1 MNAELEILGVKL
13 KHYRVDA
20 AMEIAEEYLS
30 NDKLNTIGIV
40 TMQMLM
46 QASKEPTWKQ
56 YIEDLDLTVIGE
68 TEVLEA
74 AGIDPET
81 PSYEEVET
89 NEFIA
94 RFFWG
99 LIQKKSRIFV
109 LGDTEEELQTL
120 QKYLTETYPGI
131 EIGGGAVVETLEE
144 SAFDSL
150 VNEINSQTTD
160 VIVSGLA
167 GTRQDR
173 FVLENSSKI
182 SAKIWLS
189 LGEHS
194 TLQNE
199 AGIKT
204 SWWGTLLKKNTFK
217 WMVTKYNSEKDGH
230 LCWDVETLLKEIHTA
245 IQKAGTFDSLGFDT
259 WGVDFGLLD
268 ADGHLLANPV
278 HYRDARTNGK
288 PEQAA
293 ARMPAE
299 ELYAHTGNQIM
310 VINTLFQLLALREQ
324 DPELLQKAAQILFMP
339 DLFAALLG
347 AEPVCERSIASTS
360 QMLDPRTGQ
369 WSREVLAAYGLP
381 ENRFAP
387 IVSSGTVTGTLANGA
402 KIIAV
407 AGHDTQCASATMPCA
422 EEDAEHTAFL
432 SCGTWS
438 LLGTELDAPILTAD
452 SCQSGLSNE
461 LGANG
466 KINYLKNI
474 IGLWLI
480 QESRREYK
488 RRGQAYSF
496 AELEQQALAAE
507 PLRSFID
514 PDAPEF
520 VAPGDLPGRIQEF
533 CRRTGQPI
541 PETMGA
547 VMRCIYESLALKYR
561 YAIEQLSAVTGRAFT
576 TLHVLGGGTKDRL
589 LCQMTADCCGLTVKA
604 GPVEATA
611 LGNIM
616 IQLKALGLL
625 DSITQG
631 RRLIAETEVI
641 KTYTPSTQN
650 YAEWNAA
657 YDRFKT
663 LL

>member
-1 MNAELEILGVKL
+1 M
-13 KHYRVDA
+13 A
-20 AMEIAEEYLS
+20 AF
-30 NDKLNTIGIV
+30 T
-40 TMQMLM
+40 
-46 QASKEPTWKQ
+46 
-56 YIEDLDLTVIGE
+56 TV
-68 TEVLEA
+68 L
-74 AGIDPET
+74 
-81 PSYEEVET
+81 
-89 NEFIA
+89 
-94 RFFWG
+94 
-99 LIQKKSRIFV
+99 
-109 LGDTEEELQTL
+109 
-120 QKYLTETYPGI
+120 
-131 EIGGGAVVETLEE
+131 
-144 SAFDSL
+144 AFD
-150 VNEINSQTTD
+150 
-160 VIVSGLA
+160 
-167 GTRQDR
+167 
-173 FVLENSSKI
+173 
-182 SAKIWLS
+182 
-189 LGEHS
+189 LGAS
-194 TLQNE
+194 TGRAICAVYDGERLQ
-199 AGIKT
+199 
-204 SWWGTLLKKNTFK
+204 W
-217 WMVTKYNSEKDGH
+217 
-230 LCWDVETLLKEIHTA
+230 KEIHRFDNIPAVENGHLRWNMEALLGEICIA
-245 IQKAGTFDSLGFDT
+245 IQKAGKTDSLAFDT

-268 ADGHLLANPV
+268 TDGKLLEDPV
-278 HYRDARTNGK
+278 HYRDERTK
-288 PEQAA
+288 DWPRRVAQKIELHS
-293 ARMPAE
+293 
-299 ELYAHTGNQIM
+299 LYARTGNQILA
-310 VINTLFQLLALREQ
+310 INTLFQLLALQEEQ
-324 DPELLQKAAQILFMP
+324 PELLRRAKHLLFIP
-339 DLFAALLG
+339 DLLAAILG
-347 AEPVCERSIASTS
+347 ADLTWERSIASTS

-381 ENRFAP
+381 ESCFAP
-387 IVSSGTVTGTLANGA
+387 IVASGTVTGTLADGA

-407 AGHDTQCASATMPCA
+407 AGHDTQCASSAMPCA
-422 EEDAEHTAFL
+422 EGDAEHTVFL

-438 LLGTELDAPILTAD
+438 LLGTELEAPILTAD

-520 VAPGDLPGRIQEF
+520 VAPGGLPGRIQEF
-533 CRRTGQPI
+533 CRKTGQPV
-541 PETMGA
+541 PETVGA

-657 YDRFKT
+657 YDRFEP

>member
-1 MNAELEILGVKL
+1 
-13 KHYRVDA
+13 
-20 AMEIAEEYLS
+20 
-30 NDKLNTIGIV
+30 
-40 TMQMLM
+40 ML
-46 QASKEPTWKQ
+46 T
-56 YIEDLDLTVIGE
+56 
-68 TEVLEA
+68 
-74 AGIDPET
+74 
-81 PSYEEVET
+81 
-89 NEFIA
+89 
-94 RFFWG
+94 
-99 LIQKKSRIFV
+99 
-109 LGDTEEELQTL
+109 
-120 QKYLTETYPGI
+120 
-131 EIGGGAVVETLEE
+131 
-144 SAFDSL
+144 
-150 VNEINSQTTD
+150 
-160 VIVSGLA
+160 
-167 GTRQDR
+167 
-173 FVLENSSKI
+173 
-182 SAKIWLS
+182 
-189 LGEHS
+189 
-194 TLQNE
+194 
-199 AGIKT
+199 
-204 SWWGTLLKKNTFK
+204 
-217 WMVTKYNSEKDGH
+217 
-230 LCWDVETLLKEIHTA
+230 
-245 IQKAGTFDSLGFDT
+245 
-259 WGVDFGLLD
+259 
-268 ADGHLLANPV
+268 
-278 HYRDARTNGK
+278 
-288 PEQAA
+288 
-293 ARMPAE
+293 
-299 ELYAHTGNQIM
+299 
-310 VINTLFQLLALREQ
+310 
-324 DPELLQKAAQILFMP
+324 
-339 DLFAALLG
+339 
-347 AEPVCERSIASTS
+347 
-360 QMLDPRTGQ
+360 
-369 WSREVLAAYGLP
+369 AYGLK
-381 ENRFAP
+381 ENHFAP
-387 IVSSGTVTGTLANGA
+387 LVASGTVTGTLTTGA

-407 AGHDTQCASATMPCA
+407 AGHDTQCASAAMPCA
-422 EEDAEHTAFL
+422 EEDVEHTAFL

-438 LLGTELDAPILTAD
+438 LLGTELDTPILTAD

-488 RRGQAYSF
+488 RRRQAYSF

-561 YAIEQLSAVTGRAFT
+561 YAIEQLSAVTGRTFT

-650 YAEWNAA
+650 DAEWNAA

>member
-1 MNAELEILGVKL
+1 MKLDKRACRHAANVPLHISLNAGVLYTERVKYLVTAAVKL
-13 KHYRVDA
+13 LGGHRVLAVYFYECERLKANDRMPKWVVFQGKDDFATLERDA
-20 AMEIAEEYLS
+20 EGNVKWRDSMLENLVDESFYKFRESCVFYKGTDGI
-30 NDKLNTIGIV
+30 TISDFIHQSASGITILEALQVYQYGIRNKQAKKRRCKRDMGIV
-40 TMQMLM
+40 EKM
-46 QASKEPTWKQ
+46 KKVP
-56 YIEDLDLTVIGE
+56 
-68 TEVLEA
+68 A
-74 AGIDPET
+74 APSNLARWIDRNVMPHYLFYSYDRNQPET
-81 PSYEEVET
+81 QVFCTYCEKFSVIKKPKTGKIFVCPQCKQKAIAKAQGRRAAYHEDRET
-89 NEFIA
+89 CQV
-94 RFFWG
+94 
-99 LIQKKSRIFV
+99 IQKISDEELLIRIFKV
-109 LGDTEEELQTL
+109 RWAYKE
-120 QKYLTETYPGI
+120 
-131 EIGGGAVVETLEE
+131 
-144 SAFDSL
+144 
-150 VNEINSQTTD
+150 
-160 VIVSGLA
+160 
-167 GTRQDR
+167 
-173 FVLENSSKI
+173 
-182 SAKIWLS
+182 
-189 LGEHS
+189 
-194 TLQNE
+194 
-199 AGIKT
+199 
-204 SWWGTLLKKNTFK
+204 KKNTPA
-217 WMVTKYNSEKDGH
+217 
-230 LCWDVETLLKEIHTA
+230 KEIYENARLFIHVVGKEGTDTEAFYYDSSYDSTTHWRRGNRPRFSPYTSGYEADDTGA
-245 IQKAGTFDSLGFDT
+245 IYLPSLKRALQGTP
-259 WGVDFGLLD
+259 WQ
-268 ADGHLLANPV
+268 
-278 HYRDARTNGK
+278 YC
-288 PEQAA
+288 
-293 ARMPAE
+293 
-299 ELYAHTGNQIM
+299 
-310 VINTLFQLLALREQ
+310 ALRQ
-324 DPELLQKAAQILFMP
+324 FY
-339 DLFAALLG
+339 
-347 AEPVCERSIASTS
+347 EPTKEAMQVSTYLRVYRRHPKLIEHLVKVGFER
-360 QMLDPRTGQ
+360 
-369 WSREVLAAYGLP
+369 
-381 ENRFAP
+381 
-387 IVSSGTVTGTLANGA
+387 IVSDIVY
-402 KIIAV
+402 
-407 AGHDTQCASATMPCA
+407 
-422 EEDAEHTAFL
+422 AEHTAFL

-461 LGANG
+461 FGANG

-520 VAPGDLPGRIQEF
+520 VAPGDLPSRIQEF
-533 CRRTGQPI
+533 CRKTGQPI
-541 PETMGA
+541 PETVGA

-650 YAEWNAA
+650 DAEWNAA

>member
-1 MNAELEILGVKL
+1 MA
-13 KHYRVDA
+13 
-20 AMEIAEEYLS
+20 
-30 NDKLNTIGIV
+30 
-40 TMQMLM
+40 
-46 QASKEPTWKQ
+46 
-56 YIEDLDLTVIGE
+56 
-68 TEVLEA
+68 
-74 AGIDPET
+74 
-81 PSYEEVET
+81 
-89 NEFIA
+89 
-94 RFFWG
+94 
-99 LIQKKSRIFV
+99 
-109 LGDTEEELQTL
+109 
-120 QKYLTETYPGI
+120 
-131 EIGGGAVVETLEE
+131 
-144 SAFDSL
+144 
-150 VNEINSQTTD
+150 
-160 VIVSGLA
+160 
-167 GTRQDR
+167 
-173 FVLENSSKI
+173 
-182 SAKIWLS
+182 
-189 LGEHS
+189 
-194 TLQNE
+194 
-199 AGIKT
+199 
-204 SWWGTLLKKNTFK
+204 
-217 WMVTKYNSEKDGH
+217 
-230 LCWDVETLLKEIHTA
+230 
-245 IQKAGTFDSLGFDT
+245 
-259 WGVDFGLLD
+259 
-268 ADGHLLANPV
+268 
-278 HYRDARTNGK
+278 
-288 PEQAA
+288 
-293 ARMPAE
+293 
-299 ELYAHTGNQIM
+299 
-310 VINTLFQLLALREQ
+310 INTLFQLLALREQ
-324 DPELLQKAAQILFMP
+324 NPELLQKAEQILFMP

-369 WSREVLAAYGLP
+369 WSREVLAAYGLNA
-381 ENRFAP
+381 NRFAP
-387 IVSSGTVTGTLANGA
+387 IVASGTVTGTLANGA

-407 AGHDTQCASATMPCA
+407 AGHDTQCASAAMPCA

-507 PLRSFID
+507 PLHSFID

-520 VAPGDLPGRIQEF
+520 VAPGDLPSRIQEF
-533 CRRTGQPI
+533 CRKTGQPI
-541 PETMGA
+541 PETVGA

-631 RRLIAETEVI
+631 RRLIAETEFI

-663 LL
+663 LLK